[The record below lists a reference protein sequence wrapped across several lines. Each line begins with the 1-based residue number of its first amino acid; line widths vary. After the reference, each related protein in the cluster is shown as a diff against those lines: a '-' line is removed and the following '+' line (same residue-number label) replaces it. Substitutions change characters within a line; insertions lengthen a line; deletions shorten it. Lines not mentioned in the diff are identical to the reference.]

1 MGAVCKPVTLRAW
14 TRANACR
21 FGLSEIA
28 KPRTERSIARRQG
41 WVWPAI
47 RAVLL
52 ESERALSPA
61 EIHVA
66 VAEAMNDRVA
76 KSTIKN
82 EMRRRLRAPRSELAQ
97 DIDGGYRLV
106 SDDSGK

>member
-1 MGAVCKPVTLRAW
+1 MGAVCKPVTLRTW
-14 TRANACR
+14 TRANAYSS
-21 FGLSEIA
+21 GLSELA
-28 KPRTERSIARRQG
+28 KTRTERSIARRQG

-52 ESERALSPA
+52 ESERPLSPA

-66 VAEAMNDRVA
+66 VATAMNDHVA

-82 EMRRRLRAPRSELAQ
+82 ELRRRLRAPRSELAQ
-97 DIDGGYRLV
+97 DIDGGYSVKSLEV
-106 SDDSGK
+106 V